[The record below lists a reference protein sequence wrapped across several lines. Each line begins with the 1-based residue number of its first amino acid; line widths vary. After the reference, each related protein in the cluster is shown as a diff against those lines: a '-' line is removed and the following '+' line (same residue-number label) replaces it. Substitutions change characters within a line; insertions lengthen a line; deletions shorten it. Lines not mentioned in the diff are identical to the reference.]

1 MKSYLVDVNILFK
14 NYKLKAYFI
23 FCSSESFYS
32 LYVGTGESDDPAWA
46 AILNSS
52 NLGIPYFI
60 FNADPSMPHE
70 FPRGEYNVYVI

>member
-1 MKSYLVDVNILFK
+1 MKSYFVDVNILLK

-52 NLGIPYFI
+52 KLGIPYFI